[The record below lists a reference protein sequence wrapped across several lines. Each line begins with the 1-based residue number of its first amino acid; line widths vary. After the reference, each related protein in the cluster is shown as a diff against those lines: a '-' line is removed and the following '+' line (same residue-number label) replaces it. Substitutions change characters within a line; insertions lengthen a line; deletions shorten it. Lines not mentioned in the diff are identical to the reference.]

1 MPLAIVL
8 TVLAGAGLCH
18 ATLGQV
24 PESPPDV
31 LYSRQLD
38 ISFKLVPYG
47 KAFGAR
53 LTEEPWRGPAEEIRL
68 EKGDM
73 IISLDNEPIRKAE
86 DLETHYSLTPIVF
99 VNIRT
104 GRPQRDKLN
113 LPPNEVKAR
122 IAQPDICR
130 AAEGELRKKSIK
142 YQPAEFTVE
151 GNVLRYCLGCADLT
165 PDTSP
170 AVDQQY
176 RVEIL
181 RLGLARPE
189 DRQFWEPYLQR
200 VEAVIAEELAYI
212 NDNDAPDD
220 LKVQDFGSRINTI
233 YDEALKAKAAATGKT
248 LEPLSPPLFD
258 TYAHPPERIVQRQ
271 KPVRRG
277 GPQTF
282 EGGFYKATLVTLTTT
297 PGGTVLLMQRTK
309 YLIRLLD
316 QQKRPITDSEFHSF
330 SPNQP
335 INLSGDYVYKVV
347 YPNGAA
353 STLKTLR
360 IDREGRYTLQ

>member
-1 MPLAIVL
+1 
-8 TVLAGAGLCH
+8 
-18 ATLGQV
+18 
-24 PESPPDV
+24 
-31 LYSRQLD
+31 
-38 ISFKLVPYG
+38 
-47 KAFGAR
+47 
-53 LTEEPWRGPAEEIRL
+53 
-68 EKGDM
+68 
-73 IISLDNEPIRKAE
+73 
-86 DLETHYSLTPIVF
+86 
-99 VNIRT
+99 
-104 GRPQRDKLN
+104 
-113 LPPNEVKAR
+113 
-122 IAQPDICR
+122 
-130 AAEGELRKKSIK
+130 
-142 YQPAEFTVE
+142 
-151 GNVLRYCLGCADLT
+151 VLRYCLGAADLT

-181 RLGLARPE
+181 RLGLPGPE

-200 VEAVIAEELAYI
+200 VEAVIAEELNYI
-212 NDNDAPDD
+212 NENDAPDD
-220 LKVQDFGSRINTI
+220 LKVRGFGDRIDAI
-233 YDEALKAKAAATGKT
+233 YDEALKAKAAAAGKT
-248 LEPLSPPLFD
+248 LEPLSPPLFE

-282 EGGFYKATLVTLTTT
+282 EGGFYKATLVTLATA

-330 SPNQP
+330 SPGQP